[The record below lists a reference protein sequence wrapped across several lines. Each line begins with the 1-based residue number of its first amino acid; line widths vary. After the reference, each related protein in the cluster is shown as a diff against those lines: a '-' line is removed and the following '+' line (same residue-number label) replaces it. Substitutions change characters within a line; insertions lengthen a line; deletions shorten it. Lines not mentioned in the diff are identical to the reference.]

1 LLLEPLSKLFNLLVR
16 NPRICQLLQQKA
28 GPERDFPSFSINPDV
43 SQAEYLREKRIS
55 FCQNIAR
62 LKWSDSALTVSAAAA
77 EKGSVVGK
85 VKAVTDDE
93 PGRIAINISYLLEY
107 LSGKEDYVEMGI
119 SSDKSPVLFKYHD
132 SPAVVMMP
140 MFVQWE

>member
-1 LLLEPLSKLFNLLVR
+1 M
-16 NPRICQLLQQKA
+16 
-28 GPERDFPSFSINPDV
+28 
-43 SQAEYLREKRIS
+43 
-55 FCQNIAR
+55 
-62 LKWSDSALTVSAAAA
+62 TVSAAAA

-132 SPAVVMMP
+132 FPAVVMMP